1 MLYSPLLRTLLLVA
15 VVVGT
20 GYSQDDCSPP
30 GRSDLESVI
39 TAIILTGDSAEP
51 PQIILSNFNVVCRAF
66 SQQQDLLRVVSVVVE
81 YTCTGHSNCQSGTVV
96 EQIES
101 GCQSGSW
108 SNIVFGSSEPSE
120 IVSVPNGATF
130 STTAR
135 DDCSLCLSTQL
146 ATGQGIPT
154 DTVTHCVGE

>member
-1 MLYSPLLRTLLLVA
+1 MKMSAAKLVLLTA

-20 GYSQDDCSPP
+20 GYSQDGCSSPST
-30 GRSDLESVI
+30 GDLENVI
-39 TAIILTGDSAEP
+39 ATIILAGDSAAP
-51 PQIILSNFNVVCRAF
+51 PQITLSDSNIVCRAF

-108 SNIVFGSSEPSE
+108 SNTVFGSSEPTE
-120 IVSVPNGATF
+120 IVSVPNGTTF
-130 STTAR
+130 STPAR
-135 DDCSLCLSTQL
+135 EDCSFCLSPQL
-146 ATGQGIPT
+146 AGGQMITT
-154 DTVTHCVGE
+154 DPVTHCVGE